1 MKAETLFFA
10 LDKTLADQNVNTI
23 TDTLADVK
31 AEAIDDTFD
40 YALED
45 VKAQKLSDNARSEE
59 QSMIRCSG

>member
-45 VKAQKLSDNARSEE
+45 VKA
-59 QSMIRCSG
+59 